1 MYYVYVLRSI
11 LNCSSYIGYTE
22 DLPKDRLSEH
32 NSGQNKWTKKY
43 RPYELVYYESYYC
56 KKDALHR
63 EKFLKS
69 GMGNKLVKLII
80 DNF

>member
-1 MYYVYVLRSI
+1 MYYVYI
-11 LNCSSYIGYTE
+11 LQSLINNSSYVGSTSKKIT
-22 DLPKDRLSEH
+22 DRLSEH
-32 NSGQNKWTKKY
+32 NFGQNKWTRKY
-43 RPYELVYYESYYC
+43 KPYKLVYHESYYC

-69 GMGNKLVKLII
+69 GIGNKLVKLII